1 MEHPRAQKQGRKRS
15 PQEHVAYVRRPWS
28 TADEVVFLE
37 GLGGWGLNTGD
48 RRRALRQYLMAMS
61 LRVEWG
67 TISRE
72 HVQHAAQQMLA
83 AEV

>member
-15 PQEHVAYVRRPWS
+15 PEYTAFIAQHWG

-37 GLGGWGLNTGD
+37 GLGGWGPSHCN
-48 RRRALRQYLMAMS
+48 RRHALRQYLMTMS

-67 TISRE
+67 DVNVKQVR
-72 HVQHAAQQMLA
+72 QAAERMLA
-83 AEV
+83 AEA